1 MTLPNYELKP
11 HTRPADW
18 VLEGRERFDLNPPY
32 QRAYVWNIPRKRELI
47 RSLPMGL
54 PIGAII
60 INVRSNMVTNT
71 RYAIVDGKQ
80 RIEALRDMADGQIGI
95 PAEWVP
101 LRFQGR
107 GTMLVDGEKVPAVVV
122 DSPEH
127 PFMSLL
133 MNFPLSTI
141 EANVP
146 RVEDEAMI
154 FYLVNSAGVPQAY
167 DTVQRAQKLASRV
180 AEGAS
185 A

>member
-1 MTLPNYELKP
+1 MTLPSYELKP

-18 VLEGRERFDLNPPY
+18 LLEGRERFDLNPPY
-32 QRAYVWNIPRKRELI
+32 QRASVWNIPRKRELI
-47 RSLPMGL
+47 RSLLMGL

-60 INVRSNMVTNT
+60 VNIRKDSDA
-71 RYAIVDGKQ
+71 RYVIIDGKQ

-101 LRFQGR
+101 QRFQGTLH
-107 GTMLVDGEKVPAVVV
+107 TMLVNGEKVPAVVV

-141 EANVP
+141 EAHVP
-146 RVEDEAMI
+146 TVEDEAMI
-154 FYLVNSAGVPQAY
+154 FYLVNSAGVPKIY
-167 DTVQRAQKLASRV
+167 DRVQRAQKLASRI
-180 AEGAS
+180 AEGVS